1 MSDETPQQSGLPTA
15 TQVALANV
23 VHDIEL
29 AAARAGWD
37 HAASLYALVA
47 TQDLL
52 DQDDLPADI
61 AGQLRQ
67 GWDGTPEHLSA
78 IIQED
83 LPEDDLEELLGHLA
97 WPDSVVGAALTVERI
112 IVPPEVEEQA
122 PEDPEEA
129 VEFVSSHPSRQD
141 VRLAAGVL
149 RGGETWTAVRARAFD
164 QDDKV
169 GSGSNLVPALVD
181 ALRAS
186 FAPVEDEEGTP
197 HGAPT
202 GDAPQE

>member
-1 MSDETPQQSGLPTA
+1 MSEETPQAELPTA
-15 TQVALANV
+15 SQVALATV

-29 AAARAGWD
+29 AAARTGWD
-37 HAASLYALVA
+37 HAASLYALVS

-52 DQDDLPADI
+52 AQEDLPADI
-61 AGQLRQ
+61 AEQLRA

-83 LPEDDLEELLGHLA
+83 LPEDDLEEMLGHLA
-97 WPDSVVGAALTVERI
+97 WPDSVAGAALTVERI
-112 IVPPEVEEQA
+112 IVPPEVEDQA

-169 GSGSNLVPALVD
+169 GSGSNLVPALVE
-181 ALRAS
+181 ALQAS
-186 FAPVEDEEGTP
+186 FAPVEN
-197 HGAPT
+197 T
-202 GDAPQE
+202 GEDNEAE